1 MDNKKDAMADGV
13 AKERVCVHLP
23 DKIRWNWHLPVWGLP
38 QRHRASPSAA
48 LDERVVLYYKKS

>member
-1 MDNKKDAMADGV
+1 MTDGV
-13 AKERVCVHLP
+13 AKERMRVHLS
-23 DKIRWNWHLPVWGLP
+23 DKIRWNWHLPARGLP